1 MDIALAIEKILPVAE
16 YIGSVTANTETAWD
30 AVSWTDTRREK
41 PTWAELVANA
51 GPTLE
56 QARLAKLAEINAG
69 YESVMG
75 YIQSGYPD
83 KEVLSWERQA
93 TQARKLK
100 ADPDAEA
107 AFVRTLAARKGVP
120 VQEMADRILANAE
133 SWEPVAA
140 LLTAQRQ
147 LMEEAAYLAV
157 SVAEIDAIRVS
168 YLA

>member
-1 MDIALAIEKILPVAE
+1 MFIKYLLHGKTLVASIAP
-16 YIGSVTANTETAWD
+16 GVTPAQAAQAMGLTE
-30 AVSWTDTRREK
+30 
-41 PTWAELVANA
+41 WAEITAAEAVELQKPAP
-51 GPTLE
+51 PTLD

-75 YIQSGYPD
+75 YVQSGYPD

-93 TQARKLK
+93 TQARELK
-100 ADPDAEA
+100 VDPNAEA
-107 AFVRTLAARKGVP
+107 AFVRTLAAVKGVA

-157 SVAEIDAIRVS
+157 SVAEVEAIRVS

>member
-1 MDIALAIEKILPVAE
+1 MLIKYQKDNKTLVASLAPGIA
-16 YIGSVTANTETAWD
+16 TAQAAQAMGLTAWEEIT
-30 AVSWTDTRREK
+30 AEEA
-41 PTWAELVANA
+41 AELQKPAP
-51 GPTLE
+51 PTLD
-56 QARLAKLAEINAG
+56 QTRLAKLAEINAG

-93 TQARKLK
+93 TQARELK

-107 AFVRTLAARKGVP
+107 AFVRTLAAVKGVP

-147 LMEEAAYLAV
+147 LMEEAAYVAQT
-157 SVAEIDAIRVS
+157 VAEVEAIRVS